1 MRWYNHR
8 VEVVSGGLLFFF
20 LVFLTGFS
28 LAANGKAY
36 YDPTIKTIIAQD
48 CARCHS
54 GPVRNLMD
62 YDSLKM
68 YADSGM
74 LATMVQGSMARFAG
88 TDRQTI
94 IDWANAGAPEKPE
107 PGPAKVNFFNG
118 FHGLGG
124 GNQNRNQPYVT
135 DVPMDKIN
143 YTNTIQYVL
152 ARDCLR
158 CHSDKFRNLTTY
170 ENVNMYIKNGLLKT
184 MMERGGPMRRFA
196 CGDAELIITWINNG
210 APR

>member
-1 MRWYNHR
+1 MRWQNHR
-8 VEVVSGGLLFFF
+8 AAVVSQGLLFFF
-20 LVFLTGFS
+20 LVFLAGFS

-36 YDPTIKTIIAQD
+36 YDPTIKAIIAHN

-62 YDSLKM
+62 YDNLKM

-88 TDRQTI
+88 NDRGTI
-94 IDWANAGAPEKPE
+94 IDWVNAGAPEKP
-107 PGPAKVNFFNG
+107 GPAKVYFFNG
-118 FHGLGG
+118 FHGMGG
-124 GNQNRNQPYVT
+124 GGSQNRNQPYVP

-143 YTNTIQYVL
+143 FTNTIQYVL
-152 ARDCLR
+152 AKDCLR

-170 ENVNMYIKNGLLKT
+170 ENVNIYVKDGLLKT
-184 MMERGGPMRRFA
+184 MVERGGPMRRFA